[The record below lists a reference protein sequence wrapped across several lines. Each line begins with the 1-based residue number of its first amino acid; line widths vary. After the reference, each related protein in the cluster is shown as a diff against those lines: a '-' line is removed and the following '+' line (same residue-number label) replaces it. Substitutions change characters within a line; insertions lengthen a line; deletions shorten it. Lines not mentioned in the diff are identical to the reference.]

1 MLNKIDNP
9 LEHCDVKFAQD
20 EGTFKGYASV
30 FGSVDSMGDTV
41 LQGAFEE
48 TIHNRQR
55 PVRMFF
61 GHSPGRPI
69 GVWKS
74 LEEDDV
80 GLRAEGEFTPGNTDA
95 QNIRA
100 LLKHG
105 AVDGLSIGFRIP
117 PNGSEER
124 ENGGRIISKIDLVE
138 ISVVSLPAEDKA
150 RVDVSSVKSEIETI
164 STIRD
169 AEYFLRDVGLF
180 TNPMAKEF
188 LSQLKTII
196 QRDADVE
203 DEQIK
208 EVRDQVLRVTQ
219 QFEAIRKLVA

>member
-1 MLNKIDNP
+1 MLNKLDNP
-9 LEHCDVKFAQD
+9 LDRCDLKFASD
-20 EGTFKGYASV
+20 GGSFTGYASV

-41 LQGAFEE
+41 LKGAFAD
-48 TIHNRQR
+48 TLKDRTR

-61 GHSPGRPI
+61 GHSPGRPLGI
-69 GVWKS
+69 WTK
-74 LEEDDV
+74 LFEDEA
-80 GLRAEGEFTPGNTDA
+80 GLLARGEFTPGNTDA

-100 LLKHG
+100 SLKHG

-117 PNGSEER
+117 TGGAEDTEG
-124 ENGGRIISKIDLVE
+124 GGRIISKIELVE
-138 ISVVSLPAEDKA
+138 ISVVSLPAEDNA
-150 RVDVSSVKSEIETI
+150 RVDISSVKSEIETI
-164 STIRD
+164 STIRE

-208 EVRDQVLRVTQ
+208 ELREQFARVT
-219 QFEAIRKLVA
+219 ELNDVIKNLVA